1 MLRKLISIVLLLS
14 LLCSIAFSVSAD
26 SLSWF
31 STDET
36 TGWHICGVDKTNYL
50 HMGSKTTTYT
60 YASVAAKSALQ
71 SSVEGGIDLWG
82 SYISCNESNSLPV
95 GTIALIPNAGNFT
108 ARAAIVADDND
119 SNHVGEWIL
128 QVNSINFQNCS
139 TAGQKRTIAHEI
151 GHVYGLDHISNEDQI
166 MYHTYSE
173 DKNVTAND
181 RNGMKVMTHVHTH
194 SNVNYDR
201 VMLEN
206 NYHEKRCPTCKLYV
220 TARCTFTERH
230 SGRYHYY
237 EFNCECGRLII
248 ERYACTG
255 SPCVKIY

>member
-14 LLCSIAFSVSAD
+14 LLCSIALSVSAD

-36 TGWHICGVDKTNYL
+36 TGWGICGIHKMNYL

-60 YASVAAKSALQ
+60 YVSAAVKSVLQ
-71 SSVEGGIDLWG
+71 SSFEAGIDMWG
-82 SYISCNESNSLPV
+82 SYISCDESSTSSAGIVSLV
-95 GTIALIPNAGNFT
+95 TNLSNFT
-108 ARAAIVADDND
+108 ARVRIVASETDE
-119 SNHVGEWIL
+119 NHVGEWEME
-128 QVNSINFQNCS
+128 VNAINFQNCS

-151 GHVYGLDHISNEDQI
+151 GHVYGLDHVSNENQI

-255 SPCVKIY
+255 SPCVKFY